1 MDQNKEVITRFYQ
14 AFQERDWKTMQSCY
28 HPEAR
33 FRDPV
38 FPDLNSEEV
47 KAMWHMLCLNAKEF
61 SLQFSEVSSEGD
73 KGKCRW
79 DAWYVFS
86 KTGRKVHNIIH
97 ADFRFKDRLIIEHTD
112 SFSFWRWSR
121 MALGLSGVLVGWAPF
136 LQHKVQAAARK
147 SLMKF
152 RQDLTLNPK

>member
-1 MDQNKEVITRFYQ
+1 MDQNKEVINRFYQ

-38 FPDLNSEEV
+38 FPDLNSQQV
-47 KAMWHMLCLNAKEF
+47 KAMWHMLCENAKNF

-79 DAWYVFS
+79 DAWYTFS
-86 KTGRKVHNIIH
+86 RTGRSVHNIIH
-97 ADFRFKDRLIIEHTD
+97 ADFRFKDGLIIEHTD
-112 SFSFWRWSR
+112 SFNFWRWSR
-121 MALGLSGVLVGWAPF
+121 MALGLSGVLLGWTPF
-136 LQHKVQAAARK
+136 LQNKVQETALK
-147 SLMKF
+147 SLVKF
-152 RQDLTLNPK
+152 MQDLKKNSN